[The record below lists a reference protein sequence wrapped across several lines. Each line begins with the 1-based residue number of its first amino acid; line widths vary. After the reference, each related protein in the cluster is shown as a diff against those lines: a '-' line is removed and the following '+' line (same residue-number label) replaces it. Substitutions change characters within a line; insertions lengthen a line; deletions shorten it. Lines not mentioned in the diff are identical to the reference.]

1 MTSSGSGSH
10 GGIIHTTGRLRW
22 MDGWTDTGFLGRS
35 GGSAVLP
42 VREQLEYMELYLGM
56 GQEPVDS
63 L

>member
-1 MTSSGSGSH
+1 
-10 GGIIHTTGRLRW
+10 